1 MTLDYESFRFNRAI
15 ARIREFTNIIFED
28 EEALKIAIK
37 KDSKLFKNLIE
48 KVLKILSPIVP
59 HIAEE
64 IWNLLGNKNF
74 IIESSWPI
82 VDKEFLKIENITLAV
97 QVNGKLKETL
107 NLPVNLEDSD
117 VEKKILE
124 LPKIKNIIG
133 SNKPKKIIIVK
144 NRVANIVI

>member
-1 MTLDYESFRFNRAI
+1 MALDYESFRFNRAI

-107 NLPVNLEDSD
+107 NLPVNLADSD